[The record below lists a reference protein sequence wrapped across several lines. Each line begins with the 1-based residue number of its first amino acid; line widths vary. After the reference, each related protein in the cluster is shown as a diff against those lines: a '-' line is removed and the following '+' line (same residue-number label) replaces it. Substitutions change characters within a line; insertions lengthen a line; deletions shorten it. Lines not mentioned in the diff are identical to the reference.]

1 MRPGDYTPTDTLITD
16 YCDNDAHW
24 GPLLF
29 LRPARS
35 EHLETRRCAVIA
47 VLPGILFG
55 LLGSILY
62 VLIAR
67 LTEQPALPVYVL
79 PILFSAA
86 CFAACRVVLA
96 PSWNRRATLLMGPR
110 GR

>member
-16 YCDNDAHW
+16 YCDNDATW

-35 EHLETRRCAVIA
+35 EYLGTRRCALIA
-47 VLPGILFG
+47 VLAGVFFG

-62 VLIAR
+62 ALIAR
-67 LTEQPALPVYVL
+67 AGDHPPLPLPVL

-86 CFAACRVVLA
+86 IFGACRIVLA
-96 PSWNRRATLLMGPR
+96 PSWNRRATLLLGRR

>member
-1 MRPGDYTPTDTLITD
+1 MRQGDYTPTDTLITD

-35 EHLETRRCAVIA
+35 EYLEGRRCVAIA
-47 VLPGILFG
+47 VLPGVFFG
-55 LLGSILY
+55 LLGSIFYALM
-62 VLIAR
+62 AR
-67 LTEQPALPVYVL
+67 LTEQPALPIYVL
-79 PILFSAA
+79 PMLFTIA

-96 PSWNRRATLLMGPR
+96 PSWNRRATLLLGRR